1 MCGICG
7 YIRKKSLTEDKL
19 NEMNDSMIHRGP
31 NDHGLWMYQ
40 DRDRAIGIAQ
50 RRLSILDLSAAGH
63 QPMLS
68 HSGNSIISY
77 NGEVYNFL
85 ELKNELKALG
95 YSFSSECDTE
105 VILASYEEWGEECFN
120 KFNGMFAISIYDIVR
135 HRLILARDKI
145 GKKPLYYY
153 YKDSEVVFGSELKPI
168 MLCPE
173 LDLEIDVNAVGKL
186 LSNKYIESPFT
197 IYTNVYKVEP
207 GEYIV
212 FSENKIAKK
221 KYWNLVDIY
230 NASRNFEKISSLEEA
245 KRQLGEILDDAVEK
259 RMIADVPL
267 GTFLSGG
274 IDSTLVT
281 ALTQKN
287 SSKPIDTF
295 TIGFND
301 KDRNEAPEAAA
312 IAKHL
317 GTNHHEYYVGE
328 DELKAMIKDLP
339 LYYDEPFA
347 DSSQIPSMLVS
358 EIAAKEITV
367 ALTGDGGDEFFCG
380 YKMYDLA
387 WIAQKLDFLGAIESK
402 MPWDTSLKKSAG
414 PEIRAFINNRGI
426 NVGTQS
432 QLFTDVR
439 IEEANKL
446 LGSDVTGARYDI
458 EKSIF
463 EKDWQKR
470 RMILDMV
477 TYLPDEVLQ
486 KMDRA
491 SMRSSLEVRAPLL
504 DYRIAEWSFR
514 VDHSLKYHNF
524 DKKYLLKQ
532 LTYDYVPKELLDGP
546 KKGFGVP
553 MAKWLRTY
561 LKDDIQEFASESY
574 LKKQGIF
581 DPMAVKN
588 LIETQGKSDK
598 VMYSSVLWSWYV
610 FQRWY
615 EQYVGKNV

>member
-40 DRDRAIGIAQ
+40 DRDRAIGLAQ

-230 NASRNFEKISSLEEA
+230 NASKNLEKISSLEEA
-245 KRQLGEILDDAVEK
+245 KRQLGEILNDAVEK

-295 TIGFND
+295 TIGFDD

-312 IAKHL
+312 IAKYL
-317 GTNHHEYYVGE
+317 GTNHHEFYVGE
-328 DELKAMIKDLP
+328 SELQAMIRDLP
-339 LYYDEPFA
+339 TYYDEPFA

-358 EIAAKEITV
+358 QIASNEVTV

-402 MPWDTSLKKSAG
+402 MPWDNSFKKNAG
-414 PEIRAFINNRGI
+414 PELRAFINNRGV
-426 NVGTQS
+426 NANTQS

-446 LGSDVTGARYDI
+446 LGSDVTGARYDV

-615 EQYVGKNV
+615 EQYIG